1 MGLKGLINKIIK
13 NNVTDQFSIIPDI
26 EGLNLVIEY
35 EKLKTCENGTA
46 DLLLLNQYAC
56 LQMLVEQG
64 LAEPIRNG
72 FVIPSEHAVCLDNDI
87 RYLLKLPPIFEGS
100 VSARVE
106 GQSSQ
111 VAFSVRLVLHYLGE
125 DINTYEL
132 AGPCLKISEKEV
144 FLLNQQQWVAFNGVK
159 KHQQLSAADK
169 NEQQNLLLIY
179 RLQQA
184 KRSGFDI
191 DLAQFNKL
199 HIVHPEKV
207 GVAAEQTEN
216 GDLILTPSFGSEIKP
231 QDTATRLGQLKGA
244 NDVASL
250 HIRDDIVLL
259 DENRFKATQEILTN
273 RRIPREQVKH
283 FLATPS
289 AFLDAALVDLD
300 TGFSLRVKGA
310 TAFHHGYFGD
320 TDESGIDWFG
330 PLAEKTFQTPLA
342 EQLHDLEEVAEF
354 ETKFNDAREHG
365 ADSMVFNGENIDI
378 SQPEEISKQIDQ
390 LKTRFQHTGEEQV
403 NDDEKPSLE
412 IPQEPALEKAV
423 VDIATNDDVLEF
435 GDNSLLRLAEQSNFG
450 EAIDFNSYA
459 RQPFPHQEEGVRWLL
474 GLMQCSLNA
483 SDSKIEGALLADDM
497 GLGKTYMSLVALS
510 EFYRLT
516 ELRGETKRPVLI
528 VAPLSLVENWIDE
541 TDKTFM
547 KSPFKS
553 IVVLQS
559 GKDLKKFKLQG
570 ASTETKQ
577 AVSDDSTLDSENIR
591 YSLKVGKFYGND
603 RLDMPQ
609 RLVVTTYQ
617 TLRDYQFSLCLIDW
631 QMVVFDEAQNIK
643 NPNALQTRAAKG
655 LKARFKLLATGTP
668 VENSLADFWCLLDTA
683 QPGLLNSYQDFRAQF
698 IRPINQASPDEVTEV
713 RVKVGKEIRE
723 AVGCFM
729 LRRLKEDRLHG
740 LPEKRVYVG
749 AENNNQTGWVYKP
762 ELGAVMRNR
771 QLQTYDD
778 VLANIHSIKS
788 NGSDARG
795 FILQALQELRSISL
809 HPALTN
815 KTEYKEYEL
824 EPKEFTAQSDKILTV
839 LQIING
845 IRKKQEKVII
855 FIINKNLQRLLKLCL
870 SMLYSVPVHVINGDT
885 KAVASKKGA
894 ETRKQLI
901 EQFEAQEGFAII
913 IMSPIAAGVGLT
925 VVGANNV
932 IHLERHWNPAKEA
945 QATDRVYR
953 IGQKKDVN
961 IYIPILLHPK
971 HTSFDLNLNSLLQNK
986 IDLKDSVVTP
996 QVVAP
1001 EEMFGVF
1008 E

>member
-1 MGLKGLINKIIK
+1 MSLKSLIKKIIK
-13 NNVTDQFSIIPDI
+13 DTITSFTVIPDT

-35 EKLKTCENGTA
+35 EQFKSCAEGTA

-64 LAEPIRNG
+64 LAEQIRNG
-72 FVIPSEHAVCLDNDI
+72 FVIPSEHAVCLDEDV
-87 RYLLKLPPIFEGS
+87 RYLLKLPPLFEGT
-100 VSARVE
+100 VFARVE

-111 VAFSVRLVLHYLGE
+111 AAFSVRLVLRYLGE
-125 DINTYEL
+125 DVYHYEL
-132 AGPCLKISEKEV
+132 AGPCLKISEREV
-144 FLLNQQQWVAFNGVK
+144 FLLNQQQWMAFNSVRT
-159 KHQQLSAADK
+159 HQQLSASDK

-179 RLQQA
+179 QLQQA
-184 KRSGFDI
+184 KKAGLEI

-199 HIVHPEKV
+199 RIVHPEKV
-207 GVAAEQTEN
+207 GVAAEQAEN
-216 GDLILTPSFGSEIKP
+216 GDLILTPTFGAGINP
-231 QDTATRLGQLKGA
+231 HDTATRLGQLKGA

-259 DENRFKATQEILTN
+259 DEDRFKATQEILTN
-273 RRIPREQVKH
+273 RRIPKEQVKH

-310 TAFHHGYFGD
+310 TVFHHGYFGD

-330 PLAEKTFQTPLA
+330 PLAEKTIHTPLA
-342 EQLHDLEEVAEF
+342 EHLHDLEEIAEF
-354 ETKFNDAREHG
+354 ERKFTDAKAHG

-378 SQPEEISKQIDQ
+378 SKPAEIEQQIEQ
-390 LKTRFQHTGEEQV
+390 LKKQYHQTNKTQ
-403 NDDEKPSLE
+403 DDVIPVEPEPPLE
-412 IPQEPALEKAV
+412 RAV

-435 GDNSLLRLAEQSNFG
+435 GDKSLLDQAEQSLFT
-450 EAIDFNSYA
+450 ESIDFKSYA

-474 GLMQCSLNA
+474 GLMQCTLKSPE
-483 SDSKIEGALLADDM
+483 SKIEGALLADDM

-516 ELRGETKRPVLI
+516 ELKGEIRRPVLI

-541 TDKTFM
+541 TDKTFL
-547 KSPFKS
+547 KSPFRD

-559 GKDLKKFKLQG
+559 GKDLKKFKIQG

-577 AVSDDSTLDSENIR
+577 AVSDESTLDSESIR

-603 RLDMPQ
+603 RLDLPQ

-617 TLRDYQFSLCLIDW
+617 TLRDYQFSLCRIDW
-631 QMVVFDEAQNIK
+631 QMVIFDEAQNIK

-683 QPGLLNSYQDFRAQF
+683 QPGLLGSYQEFRAQF
-698 IRPINQASPDEVTEV
+698 IKPITQTSPDDVAEI
-713 RVKVGKEIRE
+713 RVKVGKQIRQ

-729 LRRLKEDRLHG
+729 LRRLKEERLKG
-740 LPEKRVYVG
+740 LPEKKVFVG
-749 AENNNQTGWVYKP
+749 ARNNNQTGWIYEP
-762 ELGAVMRNR
+762 GLESVMKHK
-771 QLQTYDD
+771 QLVAYDH
-778 VLANIHSIKS
+778 VLANIHSIKTS
-788 NGSDARG
+788 GGDARG
-795 FILQALQELRSISL
+795 VILQALQELRSISL

-815 KTEYKEYEL
+815 KSDHLNNDLEL
-824 EPKEFTAQSDKILTV
+824 KKFSSQSNKILCV
-839 LQIING
+839 LQVLNEIQK
-845 IRKKQEKVII
+845 RQEKVII

-870 SMLYSVPVHVINGDT
+870 SQLYAVPVNIINGDT
-885 KAVASKKGA
+885 KAVAGRKGA

-901 EQFEAQEGFAII
+901 EQFEAQKGFGII

-953 IGQKKDVN
+953 IGQTKDVN

-986 IDLKDSVVTP
+986 IDLKDAVVTP
-996 QVVAP
+996 QIVSP
-1001 EEMFGVF
+1001 EEMYGIF